1 MNSIKHHP
9 DLNLLAEYSA
19 GGLDWAVGLAL
30 AAHLHYCPHCRAKVA
45 ELNAVGGHLL
55 ENCPQQALAS
65 DAKQKLLAR
74 IQAGA
79 SAPLAPQAA
88 KPAPP
93 TKTIADPLLENLP
106 PMVSKA
112 VGQVHKLQWRRVS
125 SSLKTCRIAAGQHK
139 YEVAF
144 HKIQQGG
151 RVVEHGHRGME
162 FTLVLK
168 GSFSDEDGVYQRG
181 DFLVREPG
189 EVHRPT
195 ATQNEDCLCLSVL
208 AAPVAVTGT
217 LGKLINPFLRFKP
230 A

>member
-1 MNSIKHHP
+1 MNIIKHHP
-9 DLNLLAEYSA
+9 DLNLLTEYSA
-19 GGLDWAVGLAL
+19 GSLDWAVGLAV

-45 ELNAVGGHLL
+45 QLNNVGGSLL
-55 ENCPQQALAS
+55 DASPKQTLAE

-74 IQAGA
+74 IQNLPNQPSQ
-79 SAPLAPQAA
+79 SAAL
-88 KPAPP
+88 KPVSPP
-93 TKTIADPLLENLP
+93 ELQGLP
-106 PMVSKA
+106 PMVTKA
-112 VGQVHKLQWRRVS
+112 VGPVAKLAWRRVS
-125 SSLKTCRIAAGQHK
+125 SSLKTCRISAGQNK

-151 RVVEHGHRGME
+151 RVVEHGHRGIE
-162 FTLVLK
+162 FTLVLS